1 MAKSNE
7 FTFHITLPAGGPAT
21 FDFNWGILP
30 QQSYSVY
37 MAYISDF
44 ASNGNGYIGGLVLTT
59 DLFDGIN
66 NTQTQY
72 PTVTPVGT
80 GQTYL
85 ITQGYLQVLQSVLIS
100 RKFINDIPF
109 TITSIPNKRKFNINY
124 LSTRSQMNAPIPSN
138 FIPSGTLSI
147 RFVPISEL

>member
-1 MAKSNE
+1 MSKSNE
-7 FTFHITLPAGGPAT
+7 FTFHITLPAGAPAT
-21 FDFNWGILP
+21 LDFNWDILP
-30 QQSYSVY
+30 LQEYSVY

-44 ASNGNGYIGGLVLTT
+44 ASNGNGYIASLVLTT

-72 PTVTPVGT
+72 PTVTPSGI

-85 ITQGYLQVLQSVLIS
+85 ITQGYILVGQSTLIT

-109 TITSIPNKRKFNINY
+109 TITSIPKINRQFHINY
-124 LSTRSQMNAPIPSN
+124 LSSRSQMNAPIPSN
-138 FIPSGTLSI
+138 FIPSGILSI
-147 RFVPISEL
+147 RFVPIL